1 MPYLRCGV
9 DGQGFRA
16 LVKGNHLGESLQ
28 PVPRSVVGPGLYAE
42 SKNVTRYFCAHYTH
56 NLIREIKTSLSAR
69 THAYFPACTTIPP
82 LVHSIACPHH
92 TLPAHPP
99 PC

>member
-1 MPYLRCGV
+1 MRPYLRCRV

-42 SKNVTRYFCAHYTH
+42 AKKCYTI
-56 NLIREIKTSLSAR
+56 LLWGLYT
-69 THAYFPACTTIPP
+69 
-82 LVHSIACPHH
+82 
-92 TLPAHPP
+92 
-99 PC
+99 